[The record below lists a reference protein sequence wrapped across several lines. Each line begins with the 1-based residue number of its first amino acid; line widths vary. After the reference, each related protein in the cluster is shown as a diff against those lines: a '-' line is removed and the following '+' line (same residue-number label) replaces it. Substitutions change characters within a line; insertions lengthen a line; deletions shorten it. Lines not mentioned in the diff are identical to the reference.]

1 MRSRNGYTEE
11 QMKKAVTMYQERP
24 ELRVAD
30 IAQECGISDP
40 STISHWVKDM
50 GLPLRVL
57 KSSGWK
63 KDCTTSHKSKGK
75 MVTCPE
81 CGERYKIRDGQKF
94 CHFCGADITPVDVRC
109 RNKLR
114 EIYNYAEENFVNPHT
129 MQHTVLV
136 DSVKVLVSKIEEAK
150 CDFDAYFD
158 L

>member
-11 QMKKAVTMYQERP
+11 QMKKAVDMYVSRQD
-24 ELRVAD
+24 LRVSD
-30 IAQECGISDP
+30 IADQLHISDP

-50 GLPLRVL
+50 GLPLRVP
-57 KSSGWK
+57 KSEGWK

-81 CGERYKIRDGQKF
+81 CGKRYKVRDGQKF
-94 CHFCGADITPVDVRC
+94 CHLCGADITPMDVRC
-109 RNKLR
+109 RNNLR
-114 EIYNYAEENFVNPHT
+114 EIYNYVEANFVNPHT

-150 CDFDAYFD
+150 SDFDAYFG